1 MHQSTMPNIKFLYS
15 PDACSIIPHILLHE
29 TKTSFELI
37 RIEMEGTDLSFP
49 ESFRKINP
57 KSRVPVIVLGD
68 EVITEVPAISTI
80 VSSLAPRA
88 HLLGRTPVDTARVH
102 EWMNYVAGT
111 VHAGGIS
118 HVFRPGRWTV
128 STEEKDLDMIKRR
141 GLEIMRNCFS
151 LIEERLVGEY
161 AVGQDFTAADA
172 FLYFA
177 YRWGV
182 TAEIE
187 MPVYARFTELAQKVE
202 RRETVQTVLRD
213 ERIHSIF

>member
-1 MHQSTMPNIKFLYS
+1 MPSIKFFYS

-29 TKTSFELI
+29 TKTTFEAI

-57 KSRVPVIVLGD
+57 KSRVPVIALD
-68 EVITEVPAISTI
+68 NEVITEVPAVSTI
-80 VSSLAPRA
+80 ISSLAPEA
-88 HLLGRTPVDTARVH
+88 HLLGQTPIETARVH

-128 STEEKDLDMIKRR
+128 STEEKDLEMIKRR
-141 GLEIMRNCFS
+141 GLEILWNCFP
-151 LIEERLVGEY
+151 LIEERLIGEY

-182 TAEIE
+182 TAEVD
-187 MPVYARFTELAQKVE
+187 MQAYAKFTQLARRVE
-202 RRETVQTVLRD
+202 GRETVQTVLRS

>member
-1 MHQSTMPNIKFLYS
+1 MPNIKFFYS

-29 TKTSFELI
+29 TKATFEAI

-49 ESFRKINP
+49 ESFRRINP
-57 KSRVPVIVLGD
+57 KSRVPVITLDD
-68 EVITEVPAISTI
+68 EVITEVPAVSTMI
-80 VSSLAPRA
+80 SSLAPEA
-88 HLLGRTPVDTARVH
+88 HLLGRTPIETARVH

-118 HVFRPGRWTV
+118 HVFRPGRWTA
-128 STEEKDLDMIKRR
+128 STEEKDLEMVKRR
-141 GLEIMRNCFS
+141 GLEILRSCFA
-151 LIEERLVGEY
+151 LIEERLAGEY
-161 AVGQDFTAADA
+161 AVGEDFTAADA

-182 TAEIE
+182 TAEID
-187 MPVYARFTELAQKVE
+187 MQVYAKFTQLARRVE
-202 RRETVQTVLRD
+202 GRETVQTVLRS